1 MKKYALLSFLVA
13 LILVATMLP
22 TGLLS
27 ASPGN
32 LVENGDFSDGLTNWE
47 TGGDVAVCG
56 NVMLGPEHY
65 SYVYQYYIVTSN
77 KNLIFSCDAMRSN
90 DSGSFTMGFDLR
102 KDGAPIPAPDWAE
115 KFFTPTVGKWVKL
128 SCSISDIWKSD
139 HGSEIPDFDE
149 IGIWVQTYDGCVVY
163 IDNISL
169 EAPKAPSST
178 QQEEEPQVWVRD
190 HEMECFK
197 VWVNEDNNFEFVFW
211 WEYKD
216 NNHVQIFNMD
226 GILVW
231 ETDFEKG
238 EPHFIAELPDGM
250 YTVKTFHE
258 AGHILQEFVIG
269 KP

>member
-13 LILVATMLP
+13 LILVVTMIP

-32 LVENGDFSDGLTNWE
+32 LVENGDFSDGLTHWGV
-47 TGGDVAVCG
+47 TGGDVSVCG
-56 NVMLGPEHY
+56 NVMLGPEHG
-65 SYVYQYYIVTSN
+65 SFVYQYYIVTSN

-90 DSGSFTMGFDLR
+90 DSGYFGLGFDLR
-102 KDGAPIPAPDWAE
+102 KDGAQTIPDNYAE
-115 KFFTPTVGKWVKL
+115 KEFTPTVNEWVKL
-128 SCSISDIWKSD
+128 SCSISDIWKSYNGYD
-139 HGSEIPDFDE
+139 IPDFDE
-149 IGIWVQTYDGCVVY
+149 IGIWVETYDGCIAY
-163 IDNISL
+163 FDNISL

-178 QQEEEPQVWVRD
+178 QQEEEQ
-190 HEMECFK
+190 
-197 VWVNEDNNFEFVFW
+197 
-211 WEYKD
+211 YKD